1 MYKFTWNITNITFLT
16 NRLFESSHQ
25 CMVISQKNT
34 VWPTN
39 ILGEARNQK
48 HNTQASLKFVAK
60 RNIDQWTYRLER
72 RENSDANYIFSL
84 RLKYTLLDHW
94 PKHVNIRT
102 FFVFRG
108 PQNAGKSR
116 NQFHVDIV
124 QSLTVRWRSKSV
136 NRTFST
142 KSVIPKCY
150 CLLQFILST
159 FILHCCLHFILSTS
173 RFVS

>member
-16 NRLFESSHQ
+16 NQLFKSSHQ

-60 RNIDQWTYRLER
+60 RNIDQWTYRVER

-116 NQFHVDIV
+116 NQLHVYIV
-124 QSLTVRWRSKSV
+124 QSLTVRWCSKSV
-136 NRTFST
+136 NTTFST

>member
-1 MYKFTWNITNITFLT
+1 MHGLFLRKIQFGQQTFWGKQGIKSTIHKLLLNLLQKEILISGLT
-16 NRLFESSHQ
+16 GWS
-25 CMVISQKNT
+25 
-34 VWPTN
+34 
-39 ILGEARNQK
+39 GE
-48 HNTQASLKFVAK
+48 
-60 RNIDQWTYRLER
+60 
-72 RENSDANYIFSL
+72 ENSDANYIFSL

-136 NRTFST
+136 NTTFST

>member
-1 MYKFTWNITNITFLT
+1 
-16 NRLFESSHQ
+16 
-25 CMVISQKNT
+25 MVISHKNT

-60 RNIDQWTYRLER
+60 RNLDQWTYRVER
-72 RENSDANYIFSL
+72 RENSDANYIFSP

-116 NQFHVDIV
+116 NQFHIDIV
-124 QSLTVRWRSKSV
+124 QSLNSAVAFKICKHNVFHKICHSKM
-136 NRTFST
+136 
-142 KSVIPKCY
+142 
-150 CLLQFILST
+150 LL
-159 FILHCCLHFILSTS
+159 
-173 RFVS
+173 FVAVHSKHIYPVLLFAFHSKHI